1 MLFEVIFYIIS
12 CAIAIGGGINLIYCF
27 VDNKK
32 KNKES
37 TACCYLIIASIDIV
51 FLVIL
56 LTRLVQI
63 LLQLN

>member
-12 CAIAIGGGINLIYCF
+12 CAVAIGGCINLIYCF
-27 VDNKK
+27 VDNKN

-37 TACCYLIIASIDIV
+37 MAFWYLIIVSIDIV

-63 LLQLN
+63 LLQF